1 MDKAIIF
8 IIGAG
13 IGSLITWK
21 IVEEK
26 YKKIADEEIESV
38 IERFKNREELKTLLI
53 DEEEKKQIKEELEN
67 EEEIHDKEV
76 YVDKVNDLGY
86 MPEEPKKHVTKEVFM
101 KTYDDEEVVEP
112 YVIAPEEYGE
122 IDSYE
127 THSWTYYADG
137 VLAEDYSIISD
148 YETLIGDALSHFGEY
163 EDDSVYVRNEDTEC
177 DYEILKHDKTFDE
190 IYEGELNDTV

>member
-53 DEEEKKQIKEELEN
+53 DEEEKKQIKEEHEK
-67 EEEIHDKEV
+67 EE
-76 YVDKVNDLGY
+76 
-86 MPEEPKKHVTKEVFM
+86 
-101 KTYDDEEVVEP
+101 
-112 YVIAPEEYGE
+112 
-122 IDSYE
+122 
-127 THSWTYYADG
+127 
-137 VLAEDYSIISD
+137 
-148 YETLIGDALSHFGEY
+148 
-163 EDDSVYVRNEDTEC
+163 
-177 DYEILKHDKTFDE
+177 
-190 IYEGELNDTV
+190 